1 MNPKLPSIDTRDMRA
16 ALAGAIIVQLTFA
29 LIGRRLL
36 GPGGEGPPVTM
47 LLAYLVLPSLAAILW
62 IWFAS
67 VWSER
72 DGWARLGFAWID
84 RRGIILAVALGLFS
98 VPMTMLITTLARPL
112 FGPSS
117 SPVLPLAADQAWG
130 QPTYMLMLLLGI
142 VVLAPLM
149 EEMLFR
155 GLLYGWL
162 RRRRGLWQS
171 AALAAL
177 GHAMLHFDMG
187 ALPGLFAF
195 FLFLAWI
202 YEYSQNLWVPSI
214 IHGVHNFV
222 VLQLP

>member
-1 MNPKLPSIDTRDMRA
+1 MWA
-16 ALAGAIIVQLTFA
+16 ALTGAIIVQLTVA

-36 GPGGEGPPVTM
+36 DPSGEGEPAAM
-47 LLAYLVLPSLAAILW
+47 LLAYLALPSLAAIVW
-62 IWFAS
+62 VWFAC

-84 RRGIILAVALGLFS
+84 RRWLVLAVALGLFS
-98 VPMTMLITTLARPL
+98 VPATMLISALARPL

-117 SPVLPLAADQAWG
+117 NPVLPLAAGEAWG
-130 QPTYMLMLLLGI
+130 QPVYMLMLLLGI

-149 EEMLFR
+149 EEMVFR
-155 GLLYGWL
+155 GLLFGWL
-162 RRRRGLWQS
+162 RQRRGLWQ
-171 AALAAL
+171 AATLAAL
-177 GHAMLHFDMG
+177 GHAMMHFDLG
-187 ALPGLFAF
+187 ALPGLFAL